1 MDQKKLYGRWT
12 PGEELI
18 GYPMMIYY
26 WIKGEKVQ
34 KLLAKRIEKAKQKS
48 AKMILS
54 EKMKNEF
61 LIKYKKLDN
70 FSVFISKILI
80 HLEITILKRRSNT
93 V

>member
-34 KLLAKRIEKAKQKS
+34 KLLAKE
-48 AKMILS
+48 L
-54 EKMKNEF
+54 
-61 LIKYKKLDN
+61 KKPN
-70 FSVFISKILI
+70 
-80 HLEITILKRRSNT
+80 RSPPK
-93 V
+93 